1 MRFWMPA
8 LALFSSFALL
18 QQAHAA
24 DDERVTCSAYYL
36 LLSVDGD
43 HADISSK
50 QASKAAYAFVRQVGD
65 NPQTQGLLTKKFDEL
80 RQEMPGKMTA
90 ENVAAFRAVHDE
102 RCKALL
108 KSAWCEAYKGF
119 SANACVE

>member
-8 LALFSSFALL
+8 LALFSSFALF
-18 QQAHAA
+18 QPAHAA
-24 DDERVTCSAYYL
+24 DDERITCSAYYL

-102 RCKALL
+102 HCKVLL
-108 KSAWCEAYKGF
+108 KSAWCEAYKGL